1 MPLNLRQRT
10 CIFEI
15 LDRKQTFFHRQA
27 NYEQIMKKIT
37 TIFAILAFCFF
48 SFTASAFSPF
58 PPLASNHFLSA
69 FAHLKTQKK
78 DNPKNCV
85 NVPVVSNVVTITVFN
100 CAETVVENSKKE
112 LGVRN

>member
-1 MPLNLRQRT
+1 MPLNLRERT

-37 TIFAILAFCFF
+37 SIFAAFAFCFF
-48 SFTASAFSPF
+48 SFTASASSPF
-58 PPLASNHFLSA
+58 PSFSSNHFLSA

-78 DNPKNCV
+78 DSLKNCV
-85 NVPVVSNVVTITVFN
+85 NVPVVSNVVKITVFN